1 MTARNPMK
9 VRVAVLIG
17 AITLGLLGAGVMIA
31 YFYYSELARKLEELQ
46 TGYTAEQTEGARL
59 ARRGE
64 ELSKAVEQARAR
76 VKALE
81 AAQKASED
89 KRAKLEAKNTRL
101 ETAVQGLQAAKAA
114 EQATAGR
121 LTQRAQELTSALEQ
135 EKARV
140 RGLEVSQKASEQG
153 KSELA
158 AKSAKLETAMQGLQ
172 TAYAAEQA
180 TTKKLIQKAEELS
193 KALEEVQARLKTSEL
208 KAGEKKTGEV
218 KTGEARTGEVRT
230 GEART
235 GERKAV
241 REERPGSSLADLHH
255 ALGLGYSKAGMNK
268 EALKAFQTALLFDPN
283 HSESHLDLAR
293 LYLGHFDDK
302 KSATPH
308 LRQFLMLRPESKDYE
323 RVKGWLIR
331 VEKELTVDK
340 ERKSYGKMEI
350 NKGLHRIFD

>member
-1 MTARNPMK
+1 MTQRNPMK
-9 VRVAVLIG
+9 VRGAVLIG
-17 AITLGLLGAGVMIA
+17 AVTLGLLGAGVTIA
-31 YFYYSELARKLEELQ
+31 YFYYAELTRKLEELQ

-59 ARRGE
+59 ARKGE
-64 ELSKAVEQARAR
+64 QLSKAVEQARAR

-81 AAQKASED
+81 AAQRASED
-89 KRAKLEAKNTRL
+89 KRAKLEAKNTKL
-101 ETAVQGLQAAKAA
+101 ETAVRGLQAAKAA

-153 KSELA
+153 KNELA

-180 TTKKLIQKAEELS
+180 TTKKLVQKAEELS
-193 KALEEVQARLKTSEL
+193 KALEEVQAKLKTSEL
-208 KAGEKKTGEV
+208 KAVERKTGEV
-218 KTGEARTGEVRT
+218 KTGEGKTGEV
-230 GEART
+230 RT

-255 ALGLGYSKAGMNK
+255 ALGVGYSKAGMNK
-268 EALKAFQTALLFDPN
+268 EALKAFQTALLYDPN

-293 LYLGHFDDK
+293 LYIGHLDDK

>member
-1 MTARNPMK
+1 MTERNPMK
-9 VRVAVLIG
+9 VRAAVLIG
-17 AITLGLLGAGVMIA
+17 AVTLGLLGAGVMIA
-31 YFYYSELARKLEELQ
+31 YFYYAELAHKLQELQ

-59 ARRGE
+59 ARKGE

-89 KRAKLEAKNTRL
+89 KRGKLEAKNTKL
-101 ETAVQGLQAAKAA
+101 ETAVQGLQTAKAA

-121 LTQRAQELTSALEQ
+121 LAQRAQELSSALEQ

-140 RGLEVSQKASEQG
+140 RGLEVSQKASELG

-158 AKSAKLETAMQGLQ
+158 AKSAKLETAIQGLQ

-193 KALEEVQARLKTSEL
+193 KALEEVQARLKTAEL
-208 KAGEKKTGEV
+208 KTGERKTGEV
-218 KTGEARTGEVRT
+218 KTGEVRTGEVRT
-230 GEART
+230 A
-235 GERKAV
+235 ERKAV
-241 REERPGSSLADLHH
+241 REERTGSSLADLHH

-268 EALKAFQTALLFDPN
+268 EALKTFQTALLFDPN
-283 HSESHLDLAR
+283 HAESHLDLAR

-308 LRQFLMLRPESKDYE
+308 LRQFLMLKPESKDYE

-340 ERKSYGKMEI
+340 ERKSFGKMEI